1 MLRYLVEGHAYFMDV
16 GQHHV
21 FPDHAL
27 EFLNE
32 VIDAIRG
39 QYLEVQRIQFADK
52 VLFRHA
58 SLAGGDPVLVIIC
71 EHFPTER
78 MRPVIRSNSQD
89 TRCVP
94 ASSFFRATVASRG
107 HFAIALP
114 ILPHLVVSGLKA
126 LQRLVSLKPSI
137 ICSIFLKLGRASIR
151 PAGSRTTAPL
161 SGIIGS
167 DDKYLI
173 NICVAMQLPAFT
185 ASASF
190 LWIRHN
196 MHNYHSKLLLYSII
210 IGCMCERREVKS
222 GKMTLFKNSDNRM
235 LALLTLSFAGFA
247 ASFTGHLIASNLG
260 TYMGAFGSTNMQ
272 IGLVIG
278 SLAIAEVIFK
288 TPFGILSDRYGRLKF
303 MLFGFVVLIVVSVAY
318 PLFHDTTILFS
329 IRFVQGV
336 SIGAF
341 STTSVA
347 VVADMFQEN
356 KGEAMG
362 IYNSIKGAGYALG
375 PIAGGL
381 IIQYLGD
388 FNMMFW
394 LCAGVALV
402 CLLLTLL
409 FVRESFNPKE
419 HQRKAASAMLRE
431 GFRLDLLSSYF
442 IGMSGMLVF
451 YAIISFLPLYGAENH
466 IDTGTTGLILGLQAV
481 VYVLA
486 QYYSGKMADKYGS
499 RLPMMVGAILLTTA
513 LLMIALFP
521 SVPVW
526 LAAVV
531 LSGTA
536 SRRSGDIQ
544 LVSAYAALR
553 HYGTADCPAHSKK
566 SGRRRADPA
575 GFLGDWV
582 ATFSFR
588 LALSHCAVVPA
599 GFTIRDEKKETVEA
613 AVKIKPD
620 AGCFNGT
627 GPGHCARQG
636 RQGPRAPSL

>member
-1 MLRYLVEGHAYFMDV
+1 MPLR
-16 GQHHV
+16 
-21 FPDHAL
+21 
-27 EFLNE
+27 
-32 VIDAIRG
+32 
-39 QYLEVQRIQFADK
+39 
-52 VLFRHA
+52 
-58 SLAGGDPVLVIIC
+58 
-71 EHFPTER
+71 
-78 MRPVIRSNSQD
+78 
-89 TRCVP
+89 
-94 ASSFFRATVASRG
+94 
-107 HFAIALP
+107 
-114 ILPHLVVSGLKA
+114 
-126 LQRLVSLKPSI
+126 
-137 ICSIFLKLGRASIR
+137 
-151 PAGSRTTAPL
+151 
-161 SGIIGS
+161 
-167 DDKYLI
+167 
-173 NICVAMQLPAFT
+173 AFT
-185 ASASF
+185 ASASY

-222 GKMTLFKNSDNRM
+222 GKMALFKNGNNRM

-303 MLFGFVVLIVVSVAY
+303 MLFGFVGLIVVSVAY

-347 VVADMFQEN
+347 IVADMFQEN

-381 IIQYLGD
+381 IIQYLDD

-451 YAIISFLPLYGAENH
+451 YAIISFLPLYGTENH

-531 LSGTA
+531 LSGI
-536 SRRSGDIQ
+536 G
-544 LVSAYAALR
+544 VSALWVISNSYLAYAAPAAIM
-553 HYGTADCPAHSKK
+553 GTVMGL
-566 SGRRRADPA
+566 SGTFKEVGDGGGPILV
-575 GFLGDWV
+575 GFLGDWGGL
-582 ATFSFR
+582 R
-588 LALSHCAVVPA
+588 LAFLLCIVFTVLSFLLA
-599 GFTIRDEKKETVEA
+599 FTIRDEKKETVKA
-613 AVKIKPD
+613 SSAKIK
-620 AGCFNGT
+620 A
-627 GPGHCARQG
+627 
-636 RQGPRAPSL
+636 